1 MYSVSLHSNTPES
14 SHEMIAQNTCY
25 NLVIDKAKNRIYFTI
40 NGYWKSKTAVPD
52 LLTDWKKAV
61 AQTQPDFT
69 ILTDMRTMIT
79 HPQEMN
85 ELHLAA
91 QQIAMESGVKQVANV
106 LPTDKI
112 ANLQAVSITT
122 NTKLPSRN
130 FNAIEEA
137 ESWLNQFNTTA
148 LN

>member
-14 SHEMIAQNTCY
+14 SHEQIAQNTCY

-40 NGYWKSKTAVPD
+40 NGYWKSKTAVPN
-52 LLTDWKKAV
+52 LLSDWKKAV
-61 AQTQPDFT
+61 ALTQPNFT

-79 HPQEMN
+79 HPQELN

-91 QQIAMESGVKQVANV
+91 QQIAAESGVKQVANV

-112 ANLQAVSITT
+112 ANLQATSYTA
-122 NTKLPSRN
+122 NTKLPYHN
-130 FNAIEEA
+130 FNTIEEA
-137 ESWLNQFNTTA
+137 ESWLNQLSTTA